1 MDSRKITTEPIE
13 LKDLMALASFKTLS
27 NFDTSS
33 IAYRSDDVEPLLE
46 DVSNEFMI
54 QFKENLKEYFETQKK
69 LLITEALFDQTQFHQ
84 SED

>member
-1 MDSRKITTEPIE
+1 MESRKIKTGSVE
-13 LKDLMALASFKTLS
+13 LKDLMALASFKTLN

-33 IAYRSDDVEPLLE
+33 IAYRSEDADQLIE

-54 QFKENLKEYFETQKK
+54 QFKENLNEYYETQKK

>member
-1 MDSRKITTEPIE
+1 MDSKKIKTGSVE

-33 IAYRSDDVEPLLE
+33 IAYRSENADQLIE

-54 QFKENLKEYFETQKK
+54 QFKENLNEYYETQKK